1 MRILYGVNGEG
12 MGHAMRSA
20 VVAEHLLSKGHQVQF
35 VSNNGK
41 ALKFLE
47 NKFPGRVVSC
57 VGLNMVLERNKV
69 NPLATFGLNV
79 ARQLLASPFLH
90 LFTAAQ
96 VRIPDVVI
104 SDFEPWSAR
113 FAGLLR
119 KPLIAIDNVHFM
131 SRCRHPTE
139 VVADD
144 RQAASLM
151 FPIVS
156 EMVPKAKRYLVTT
169 IARAV
174 TVSENTTL
182 HSPIIRS
189 NVLSVSPAEG
199 EHIVGYFN
207 DKADHRV
214 VLGALSKFTKER
226 FRIYGF
232 SVQRQATLGNL
243 TVIPTG
249 EGFVG
254 DLASAKAVI
263 GGAGFT
269 LMSEALHLKK
279 PMLALPFAGQFE
291 QILNAN
297 YLEHLGYG
305 ARARTLD
312 VPTIGGFLAR
322 LSFFKQRLAS
332 YEASDN
338 QELLRA
344 VELAIA

>member
-79 ARQLLASPFLH
+79 ARQFLASPFLH
-90 LFTAAQ
+90 LFTAVQ
-96 VRIPDVVI
+96 VRVPDVVI

-131 SRCRHPTE
+131 SRCRHPSD
-139 VVADD
+139 VVFGD

-156 EMVPKAKRYLVTT
+156 EMVPKAKRYLITT

-182 HSPIIRS
+182 HAPIIRPK
-189 NVLSVSPAEG
+189 VLSALPEEG

-207 DKADHRV
+207 DKADHRI
-214 VLGALSKFTKER
+214 LGALSRFPKIP

-232 SVQRQATLGNL
+232 SVQREATLGNL
-243 TVIPTG
+243 TVLPAG
-249 EGFVG
+249 DGFVK
-254 DLASAKAVI
+254 DLASSRAVI

-269 LMSEALHLKK
+269 LLSEALHLRK

-305 ARARTLD
+305 ARARQLD
-312 VPTIGGFLAR
+312 VQTVGGFLAR
-322 LSFFKQRLAS
+322 LSFFKQQLAS
-332 YEASDN
+332 YPIRGNE
-338 QELLRA
+338 ELLRA